1 MKLFEDLNKFNNSI
15 ALIDTNKNKI
25 KYKDIQNRAKI
36 LKNKL
41 KKKDL
46 ILIVAENT
54 IGSIL
59 SYIYSIINN
68 YVVIFVDSTVHENEI
83 KKIITKYRPNFIA
96 CESTKLVNLIK
107 KKKYTRIFNTYENYY
122 FYKTNF
128 KTRLTSKN
136 LQILLPTSGSMGSN
150 KYVKISKKNIYENTI
165 SIIKYLKITKK
176 DRAITNMPYCY
187 SYMLSIL
194 NTHLQKGGTI
204 VVSKKSIIQKE
215 FWEIFNNFKLT
226 SFNGVPYIYEIINRI
241 GLKRIFSKSL
251 RYITQAGGKLDNKL
265 SLKLAKLA
273 IKKKIK
279 FFSMYGQTEAS
290 PRISFLEPKFS
301 IKKNGSIGKALLNTK
316 IWLQNGDEIIK
327 KPYTK
332 GSIYFSGKNV
342 MMGYAKNYLD
352 LLKNPRTQK
361 KLNTGDIGYFDKEGF
376 YYITSR
382 SKRYAKIY
390 GNRIDLDELE
400 IKMKSKK
407 LDIACVGKLN
417 NVNVFYND
425 KKNLKKIENGLYS
438 ILNKNLNAFNFLYIK
453 NFPRTNNKKINY
465 KFLSNFDDK
474 L

>member
-1 MKLFEDLNKFNNSI
+1 
-15 ALIDTNKNKI
+15 
-25 KYKDIQNRAKI
+25 
-36 LKNKL
+36 
-41 KKKDL
+41 
-46 ILIVAENT
+46 
-54 IGSIL
+54 
-59 SYIYSIINN
+59 
-68 YVVIFVDSTVHENEI
+68 
-83 KKIITKYRPNFIA
+83 
-96 CESTKLVNLIK
+96 
-107 KKKYTRIFNTYENYY
+107 
-122 FYKTNF
+122 
-128 KTRLTSKN
+128 
-136 LQILLPTSGSMGSN
+136 
-150 KYVKISKKNIYENTI
+150 
-165 SIIKYLKITKK
+165 
-176 DRAITNMPYCY
+176 
-187 SYMLSIL
+187 MLSIL

-438 ILNKNLNAFNFLYIK
+438 ILNKNLSAFNFLYIK